1 MNRPAKR
8 RLVLLLLAAAGATA
22 VGAALARP
30 AWWYL
35 YQSRIDGQRAC
46 SQTPLG
52 EGWVQMAGPF
62 KDAHCEKL
70 VRAK

>member
-1 MNRPAKR
+1 MKR
-8 RLVLLLLAAAGATA
+8 LLIPTLLLAALATGIA
-22 VGAALARP
+22 SARP

-62 KDAHCEKL
+62 KDAHCENL
-70 VRAK
+70 VRNK

>member
-1 MNRPAKR
+1 MKR
-8 RLVLLLLAAAGATA
+8 TIAIVLLAATAAGTAT
-22 VGAALARP
+22 ARP

-46 SQTPLG
+46 SQSPLG
-52 EGWVQMAGPF
+52 DGWIKMAGPF

-70 VRAK
+70 VRPQ

>member
-1 MNRPAKR
+1 MKR
-8 RLVLLLLAAAGATA
+8 RLLLAAALALAAGAT
-22 VGAALARP
+22 LARP

-52 EGWVQMAGPF
+52 AGWVRIAGPF
-62 KDAHCEKL
+62 NDAHCEKL
-70 VRAK
+70 VRTK

>member
-1 MNRPAKR
+1 MKR
-8 RLVLLLLAAAGATA
+8 RRLLSLAAIAA
-22 VGAALARP
+22 VTTVAAGAALARP

-52 EGWVQMAGPF
+52 EGWVQVAGPF

-70 VRAK
+70 VRTK

>member
-1 MNRPAKR
+1 MKP
-8 RLVLLLLAAAGATA
+8 RLAILLLAFAAALASSG
-22 VGAALARP
+22 ALARP

-35 YQSRIDGQRAC
+35 YQSRLDGQRAC

-52 EGWVQMAGPF
+52 EAWLKMAGPF

-70 VRAK
+70 VRPQ

>member
-1 MNRPAKR
+1 MKR
-8 RLVLLLLAAAGATA
+8 ILIPVLLLAATAAGTA
-22 VGAALARP
+22 SARP

-35 YQSRIDGQRAC
+35 YQSRVDGQRAC

-70 VRAK
+70 VRNK

>member
-1 MNRPAKR
+1 MKR
-8 RLVLLLLAAAGATA
+8 LIAILLLAATA
-22 VGAALARP
+22 ANSAVARP

-46 SQTPLG
+46 SQSPLG
-52 EGWVQMAGPF
+52 DGWIKMAGPF

-70 VRAK
+70 VRPQ

>member
-1 MNRPAKR
+1 MKP
-8 RLVLLLLAAAGATA
+8 RLRLLFLIALAAMGAGQAF
-22 VGAALARP
+22 ARP

-52 EGWVQMAGPF
+52 KAWIQMAGPF

-70 VRAK
+70 VRPQ

>member
-1 MNRPAKR
+1 MKR
-8 RLVLLLLAAAGATA
+8 RAALLLSLAALAT
-22 VGAALARP
+22 GAALARP

-35 YQSRIDGQRAC
+35 YQSRLDGQRAC

-52 EGWVQMAGPF
+52 AGWTQIAGPF

-70 VRAK
+70 VRTK

>member
-1 MNRPAKR
+1 MKTRFAI
-8 RLVLLLLAAAGATA
+8 LLLAAMTALATS
-22 VGAALARP
+22 GALARP

-52 EGWVQMAGPF
+52 KAWIQMAGPF

-70 VRAK
+70 VRPQ

>member
-1 MNRPAKR
+1 MKR
-8 RLVLLLLAAAGATA
+8 RLLVLLLAATA
-22 VGAALARP
+22 ACSALARP

-35 YQSRIDGQRAC
+35 YQSRLDGQRAC

-70 VRAK
+70 VRPQ

>member
-1 MNRPAKR
+1 MKA
-8 RLVLLLLAAAGATA
+8 RLAFLFLAAGAAIATT
-22 VGAALARP
+22 GAFARP

-52 EGWVQMAGPF
+52 KGWVQMAGPF

-70 VRAK
+70 VRPQ

>member
-1 MNRPAKR
+1 MKR
-8 RLVLLLLAAAGATA
+8 QLAILLCTATAAGIAS
-22 VGAALARP
+22 AAP

-52 EGWVQMAGPF
+52 QGWVKMAGPF

-70 VRAK
+70 VRNK

>member
-1 MNRPAKR
+1 MKP
-8 RLVLLLLAAAGATA
+8 RLAILLLAVTAALAST
-22 VGAALARP
+22 AALARP

-35 YQSRIDGQRAC
+35 YQSRVDGQRAC
-46 SQTPLG
+46 SQSPLG

-70 VRAK
+70 VRPQ

>member
-1 MNRPAKR
+1 MKP
-8 RLVLLLLAAAGATA
+8 RLAILLLAVTATLAGS
-22 VGAALARP
+22 AALARP

-35 YQSRIDGQRAC
+35 YQSRVDGQRAC

-70 VRAK
+70 VRPQ

>member
-1 MNRPAKR
+1 MKR
-8 RLVLLLLAAAGATA
+8 RVNFALFLLVASSTICVALAA
-22 VGAALARP
+22 P
-30 AWWYL
+30 AYWYL

-52 EGWVQMAGPF
+52 EGWTQISGPY

-70 VRAK
+70 VRTK

>member
-1 MNRPAKR
+1 MKARLAFPA
-8 RLVLLLLAAAGATA
+8 LLTLAALAAT
-22 VGAALARP
+22 GALARP

-70 VRAK
+70 VRPQ

>member
-1 MNRPAKR
+1 MKR
-8 RLVLLLLAAAGATA
+8 ILSPVLLLAATVAAIASAG
-22 VGAALARP
+22 P

-35 YQSRIDGQRAC
+35 YQSRVDGQRAC

-70 VRAK
+70 VRNK

>member
-1 MNRPAKR
+1 MKP
-8 RLVLLLLAAAGATA
+8 RLATLILAAMAAITATCA
-22 VGAALARP
+22 VARP

-52 EGWVQMAGPF
+52 EGWVKMAGPF

-70 VRAK
+70 VRPQ

>member
-1 MNRPAKR
+1 MKR
-8 RLVLLLLAAAGATA
+8 SLIPILLLAATMSG
-22 VGAALARP
+22 VVSARP

-70 VRAK
+70 VRNK

>member
-1 MNRPAKR
+1 MKT
-8 RLVLLLLAAAGATA
+8 RLILLLLASLAAAS
-22 VGAALARP
+22 VPARP

-46 SQTPLG
+46 SQTPIG
-52 EGWVQMAGPF
+52 DGWIQMAGPF

-70 VRAK
+70 VRPQ

>member
-1 MNRPAKR
+1 MKRRPAT
-8 RLVLLLLAAAGATA
+8 LLLAAVALFGAGAA
-22 VGAALARP
+22 GARP

-52 EGWVQMAGPF
+52 KGWIQMAGPF
-62 KDAHCEKL
+62 QDPHCEKL
-70 VRAK
+70 VRTK

>member
-1 MNRPAKR
+1 MKA
-8 RLVLLLLAAAGATA
+8 RLAILLLAAMAAAGAH
-22 VGAALARP
+22 ARP

-35 YQSRIDGQRAC
+35 YQSRVDGQRAC

-52 EGWVQMAGPF
+52 EGWLQMAGPF

-70 VRAK
+70 VRPQ

>member
-1 MNRPAKR
+1 MKR
-8 RLVLLLLAAAGATA
+8 HLSILLLAAA
-22 VGAALARP
+22 AAGIASARP

-35 YQSRIDGQRAC
+35 YQSSVDGQRAC

-52 EGWVQMAGPF
+52 KGWVQMAGPF

-70 VRAK
+70 VRNK

>member
-1 MNRPAKR
+1 MKP
-8 RLVLLLLAAAGATA
+8 RLAILLLAVAAALAGS
-22 VGAALARP
+22 AALARP

-35 YQSRIDGQRAC
+35 YQSRVDGQHAC

-70 VRAK
+70 VRPQ

>member
-1 MNRPAKR
+1 MKR
-8 RLVLLLLAAAGATA
+8 RTALLLAVATLA
-22 VGAALARP
+22 TGAALARP

-35 YQSRIDGQRAC
+35 YQSRLDGQRAC

-52 EGWVQMAGPF
+52 EGWTQIAGPF

-70 VRAK
+70 VRTK

>member
-1 MNRPAKR
+1 MKR
-8 RLVLLLLAAAGATA
+8 RLILLLAA
-22 VGAALARP
+22 GAALTAGAAWSRP

-35 YQSRIDGQRAC
+35 YQSRIDGQRSC

-52 EGWVQMAGPF
+52 KGWVQVAGPF

-70 VRAK
+70 VHTK

>member
-1 MNRPAKR
+1 MKR
-8 RLVLLLLAAAGATA
+8 HLAILLIAVTSAGIAS
-22 VGAALARP
+22 ARP

-46 SQTPLG
+46 SQIPLG
-52 EGWVQMAGPF
+52 EGWLQMAGPF

-70 VRAK
+70 VRNK

>member
-1 MNRPAKR
+1 MKR
-8 RLVLLLLAAAGATA
+8 RRLLLLVAVALAA
-22 VGAALARP
+22 VGTALARP

-35 YQSRIDGQRAC
+35 YQSRIDGQRSC

-52 EGWVQMAGPF
+52 EGWTQIAGPF

-70 VRAK
+70 VRTK

>member
-1 MNRPAKR
+1 MKR
-8 RLVLLLLAAAGATA
+8 LLIPILLLAAMAGEVAT
-22 VGAALARP
+22 ARP

-70 VRAK
+70 VRNK

>member
-1 MNRPAKR
+1 MKR
-8 RLVLLLLAAAGATA
+8 ILIPILLLAATMSGVAN
-22 VGAALARP
+22 ARP

-70 VRAK
+70 VRNKE

>member
-1 MNRPAKR
+1 MKR
-8 RLVLLLLAAAGATA
+8 QLAIVLFAATAAGIAS
-22 VGAALARP
+22 AAP

-52 EGWVQMAGPF
+52 QGWVKMAGPF

-70 VRAK
+70 VRNK